1 MTILTLLLHR
11 MYASLPMLM
20 YNPAPSGYV
29 SDVDTPMGVL
39 GQSYVETPVAFVVH
53 YLQYQG

>member
-1 MTILTLLLHR
+1 LLLHR

-39 GQSYVETPVAFVVH
+39 GQSYVATPVAFVVH
-53 YLQYQG
+53 YLQYPG